1 MFADL
6 VYLELFPFLSG
17 NLGGKGTCKGG
28 EGWLVLI
35 FSYVKMKIIP
45 FVKFYIFLF
54 LYYCPQ
60 DLTTK
65 IGLCYSFTWNSH
77 GHDNKGIVM
86 QIEKAQI
93 NDRIR
98 VSKIS

>member
-6 VYLELFPFLSG
+6 VCLELFPFLSG

-35 FSYVKMKIIP
+35 FSYVKMKIIH

-54 LYYCPQ
+54 LYYCPE

-77 GHDNKGIVM
+77 GHDIKGIVM

-98 VSKIS
+98 VSKIF